1 MRRSMRDFPQYFAD
15 AESSFEDAEFVV
27 FGAPYDRT
35 CSFRFGTRYAP
46 KEIRKAAW
54 NLETY
59 NVRTGLD
66 IKSRKIHDMGDLP
79 IESEAPADA
88 VEAVRKAG
96 EKIVSAGKFPIMLG
110 GEHSMT
116 PGAVAGFGKKVK
128 ELFVLSIDAHIDY
141 RLEYD
146 DEKNHHACAMR
157 RCSEMVGAGKVA
169 VLGMRSGCLE
179 EIEDAKRDGLFCRT
193 SYWIKE
199 NGMERAI
206 GDALKRAGKR
216 KIYLTLDIDGIDPAY
231 APGTGTPE
239 AFGLQDYDVLKV
251 IDAVAPRLAGFDIME
266 VCPPYDN
273 GNTSMLAAK
282 IVREVITKAKC

>member
-1 MRRSMRDFPQYFAD
+1 MRRSMREFPSYFAD
-15 AESSFEDAEFVV
+15 AESSFDDAEFVV

-66 IKSRKIHDMGDLP
+66 VRNCKIHDMGDLP
-79 IESEAPADA
+79 IEAEEPENA
-88 VEAVRKAG
+88 VEAVRKAA
-96 EKIVSAGKFPIMLG
+96 ERTVSAGKFPILLG

-116 PGAVAGFGKKVK
+116 AGAVAGFGKKAK
-128 ELFVLSIDAHIDY
+128 DMFVLCIDAHIDY
-141 RLEYD
+141 RMEYD
-146 DEKNHHACAMR
+146 GERNNHACAMR
-157 RCSEMVGAGKVA
+157 RCSEIVGAGKAA
-169 VLGMRSGCLE
+169 VLGLRSGGIE
-179 EIEDAKRDGLFCRT
+179 EMEDAKRDGLLYRT
-193 SYWIKE
+193 SYWIRE
-199 NGMERAI
+199 NGIGQAI
-206 GDALKRAGKR
+206 ADALKRAGKR

-251 IDAVAPRLAGFDIME
+251 IDAVAPRLVGFDVME

-282 IVREVITKAKC
+282 IVREVITKAKG